1 VYRNAFDVLR
11 CGDRHGLHDNFAVC
25 DSVAQRALIVLLL
38 QSDGER
44 DGRLVISL
52 PRSPLSRRHLIL
64 IPQALHILHFSTST
78 THRKGKASQTF
89 DYVSSRACGST
100 LLFKFELLHVH

>member
-52 PRSPLSRRHLIL
+52 PL
-64 IPQALHILHFSTST
+64 
-78 THRKGKASQTF
+78 
-89 DYVSSRACGST
+89 
-100 LLFKFELLHVH
+100 